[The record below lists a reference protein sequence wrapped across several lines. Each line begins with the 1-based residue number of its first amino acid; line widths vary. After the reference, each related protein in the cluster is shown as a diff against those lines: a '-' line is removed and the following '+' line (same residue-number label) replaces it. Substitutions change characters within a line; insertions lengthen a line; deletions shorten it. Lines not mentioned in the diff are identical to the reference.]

1 MIIDSL
7 VRKKPIRLYST
18 NTKKRFTY
26 FLYIFEVQKMRRQK
40 FAQLFKSIMDTLS
53 LRTFILKTVHKT
65 LKQNFQILILILL
78 HNSPQ
83 LFLSFQIAED
93 SRIYRYFSLK

>member
-7 VRKKPIRLYST
+7 IRKKPIRLYST

-40 FAQLFKSIMDTLS
+40 FAQLFKSIMTRYHLE
-53 LRTFILKTVHKT
+53 L
-65 LKQNFQILILILL
+65 
-78 HNSPQ
+78 
-83 LFLSFQIAED
+83 LFLK
-93 SRIYRYFSLK
+93 RYIKL